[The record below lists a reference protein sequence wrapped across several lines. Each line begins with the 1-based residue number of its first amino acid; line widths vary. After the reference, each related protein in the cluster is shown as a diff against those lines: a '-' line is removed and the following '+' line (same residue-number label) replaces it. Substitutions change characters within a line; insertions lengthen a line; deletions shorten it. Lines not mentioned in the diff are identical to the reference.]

1 MTEDTER
8 RWQRLTRLLEPVYD
22 RAAITARNLE
32 RTPHDG
38 DDLFQETVLRAHAKL
53 PSLREEA
60 QFRSWFFAVMLSI
73 HRSRARRSFWR
84 RFLPLDAPE
93 AAAAADETA
102 DDPNQAAASRR
113 ASQALASLPAVQRE
127 AVVLHDME
135 GFSVAEVAEAQGASE
150 AAVKSRLVR
159 GRKRMRRFYHTRG
172 WAAARAGQASGPGWR
187 PLSTDPIGP
196 GGNHD

>member
-32 RTPHDG
+32 RSSPDG

-53 PSLREEA
+53 SSLRDETR
-60 QFRSWFFAVMLSI
+60 FRAWFFAVMVSV
-73 HRSRARRSFWR
+73 HRSRSRRSFWR
-84 RFLPLDAPE
+84 RFLPMETPE
-93 AAAAADETA
+93 AAAVADGV
-102 DDPNQAAASRR
+102 DPALTAASRR
-113 ASQALASLPAVQRE
+113 AARALASLPAAQRE
-127 AVVLHDME
+127 AVVLHDVE
-135 GFSVAEVAEAQGASE
+135 GFSVDEVAGIQDASA

-159 GRKRMRRFYHTRG
+159 GRERMRRFYRAQRWTEPGRG
-172 WAAARAGQASGPGWR
+172 EAPGWGAM
-187 PLSTDPIGP
+187 STEPIGS